1 LLGRFWCGESFLVLG
16 NWCWVDIC
24 LYKKP
29 DLCIVDASVALVGTH
44 LSGKRRNLGLILASF
59 DPVAVDAVGSELLGH
74 DPKKIQY
81 LTLANSLLGSLDNIE
96 ILNG

>member
-1 LLGRFWCGESFLVLG
+1 M
-16 NWCWVDIC
+16 
-24 LYKKP
+24 
-29 DLCIVDASVALVGTH
+29 DASVALVGTH

-81 LTLANSLLGSLDNIE
+81 LILANNVLGSLDNIE

>member
-1 LLGRFWCGESFLVLG
+1 
-16 NWCWVDIC
+16 
-24 LYKKP
+24 
-29 DLCIVDASVALVGTH
+29 VDASVALAGTH
-44 LSGKRRNLGLILASF
+44 LSGKRRKLGLILASF

-81 LTLANSLLGSLDNIE
+81 LTLANSMLGSLENIE